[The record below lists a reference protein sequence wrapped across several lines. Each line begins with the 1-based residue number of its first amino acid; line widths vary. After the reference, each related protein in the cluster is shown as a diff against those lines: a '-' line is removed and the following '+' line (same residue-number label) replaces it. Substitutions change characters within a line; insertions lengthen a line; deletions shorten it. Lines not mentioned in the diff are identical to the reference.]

1 MSQELRTQ
9 SSLGDPCV
17 TVTMRWMGHMS
28 NFGHWNV
35 GGCAAHSFRVL
46 IGTLGDNFFKVI
58 KGKSILRE
66 IYLQFSLF
74 FCLGEYHLFGSSK
87 SGP

>member
-1 MSQELRTQ
+1 
-9 SSLGDPCV
+9 
-17 TVTMRWMGHMS
+17 MS